1 MYVAFIPMTYDIY
14 YHLLWLI
21 LWYTLSLSLKGVPKH
36 SHDDANT
43 ILVFEVGQLT
53 LSLRLQSWS
62 WTKARCRGVWM
73 ESMVGTSRGWFTLYN
88 PTWCKCAAWT
98 TPSETAPKPQPS
110 NRNSHQ
116 RMFRSKYN
124 KIYVCACMYV
134 LTIYTYIHTYIPYHY
149 ITLHYISLHYIHY
162 ITLHSLHYITLYY
175 IVLHY
180 ITYHII
186 SYHIYIHIKSYQVI
200 SYIPYRTVPYHT
212 NGVILCFL
220 TRRSFC
226 SAWLRPRRLLSCSLG
241 VKSIYLYYT
250 MFYHTIRY
258 YTILH
263 DTIRYSTLH
272 YTIYIYT
279 LYSILYTM
287 YSILYTLHSILNT
300 IYFVLC
306 CTLYTL

>member
-1 MYVAFIPMTYDIY
+1 MYLIYYDFEIHINDYYVCGIYTYDIW
-14 YHLLWLI
+14 HLLWLI

-134 LTIYTYIHTYIPYHY
+134 LTIYTYIHTIPLPLHY
-149 ITLHYISLHYIHY
+149 ITFHYITVITLHYIHY
-162 ITLHSLHYITLYY
+162 ITLHCITLYY
-175 IVLHY
+175 ITLS
-180 ITYHII
+180 YHII
-186 SYHIYIHIKSYQVI
+186 SYHTFISIHIKSYHT
-200 SYIPYRTVPYHT
+200 YRTVP
-212 NGVILCFL
+212 C
-220 TRRSFC
+220 
-226 SAWLRPRRLLSCSLG
+226 
-241 VKSIYLYYT
+241 
-250 MFYHTIRY
+250 HTIP
-258 YTILH
+258 TAWFFAFWLAGA
-263 DTIRYSTLH
+263 
-272 YTIYIYT
+272 
-279 LYSILYTM
+279 
-287 YSILYTLHSILNT
+287 
-300 IYFVLC
+300 FVQLGC
-306 CTLYTL
+306 AQGDFCLAA